1 VGELQGDDEP
11 PRLNEPV
18 VTTEQEDPFRLDE
31 SDESEPETKRKKGKG
46 KKKSA
51 QDSQREHAL
60 AVAGPVP
67 PFWRIRKSAAGF
79 PERDNV
85 FRHMLDRGLYASQY
99 NNNVYAS
106 QTAYQAADI
115 EENKKKSCGPPIDH
129 AVYQRV
135 TYGMPMTGMEVNRL
149 ITLAYDSRANARHR
163 GEAFMLL
170 QEFHGIASHVIP
182 EYHDTAMQ
190 HIMEGKFD
198 PCKPPKIDTKYLQ
211 MDCIERYTGETGG
224 SGMRMPDLNHVLHV
238 DVMGLYILLNGR
250 PGHNFFTGVVIDHAF
265 RVNRWSVFG
274 YGLGRLIMPGGCEP
288 NFHRLFACLLA
299 LPQRYWEAIVEH
311 N

>member
-1 VGELQGDDEP
+1 LQLSISVPPSIPPSSGDPSHDNRDVVMKEIPVTMRRQEYEDPVEVTPAGELQGDDEP
-11 PRLNEPV
+11 PQPNELV
-18 VTTEQEDPFRLDE
+18 VTTEQEDPFGLDE

-67 PFWRIRKSAAGF
+67 PFWRIRRSAAGF
-79 PERDNV
+79 PERDNA
-85 FRHMLDRGLYASQY
+85 FRHMLDRGLYASRY
-99 NNNVYAS
+99 DNNMYAG

-115 EENKKKSCGPPIDH
+115 EENKKKSCGPPTDH

-135 TYGMPMTGMEVNRL
+135 TYGIPMTSMEVNRL

-170 QEFHGIASHVIP
+170 REFHGIASCVIP
-182 EYHDTAMQ
+182 EYRDTAMQ

-198 PCKPPKIDTKYLQ
+198 PCCKAWALR
-211 MDCIERYTGETGG
+211 ER
-224 SGMRMPDLNHVLHV
+224 V
-238 DVMGLYILLNGR
+238 
-250 PGHNFFTGVVIDHAF
+250 FT
-265 RVNRWSVFG
+265 
-274 YGLGRLIMPGGCEP
+274 PT
-288 NFHRLFACLLA
+288 
-299 LPQRYWEAIVEH
+299 Q
-311 N
+311 